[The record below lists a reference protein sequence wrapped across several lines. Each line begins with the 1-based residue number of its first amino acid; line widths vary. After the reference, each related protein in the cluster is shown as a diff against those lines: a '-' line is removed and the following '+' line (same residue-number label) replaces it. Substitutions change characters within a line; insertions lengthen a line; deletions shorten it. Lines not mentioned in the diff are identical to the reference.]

1 MSWDIPIGTV
11 IAGYRITGVLGRG
24 GMSVVYEAEHL
35 HLGRS
40 VALKVLSANLSSD
53 ESFHERFTRESKM
66 AAALEHPNIIP
77 IYDAGEAD
85 GFLFIAMRYVEGT
98 DLSVLIEESGQL
110 GLGQAVFLLEQV
122 AGALDQAHERGLVH
136 RDVKPANILIA
147 RPSDR
152 VYLTDFGVGK
162 QSSTNRLTKTGYFLG
177 TFAYAAPEQIEG
189 KPVDGRTDVYAL
201 GCVLYECLSGDPP
214 FNATTEAAIIHAHLV
229 EPPPRLT
236 DRRPDLPSAIN
247 GVIATAMAKA
257 MEDRYPTCGEL
268 LRALRSAIM
277 GTTAGDIRGASGS
290 IAVPETIM
298 SPAGAPAVETPPAAA
313 AEPSGPATGPP
324 TAFPAE
330 PEARPAPE
338 QEPAPPLRSESP
350 REPRT
355 IALSGR
361 RLVAAA
367 AALVALIAAA
377 VILAVVMTGGG
388 NKTAATVSTATTV
401 PTTGPA
407 TTTGTG
413 TPAKVGLAGV
423 VPADIFKY
431 CKKGATAPGAAE
443 TAVCAPRPGTGGG
456 YHPDSWTL
464 SIFASA
470 AALHRAYDRLRREN
484 DIGRNLGQCSGVAWG
499 GEGAWEHGP
508 GKPGGRRFCYFA
520 GNVAVIVW
528 THEKLGQASHID
540 TLGTAR
546 AGGSDH
552 SNLFGWFRFWHHRLG
567 KCAQPDCVAR
577 LK

>member
-85 GFLFIAMRYVEGT
+85 GFLYIAMRYVEGT
-98 DLSVLIEESGQL
+98 DLSFLIEESGQL
-110 GLGQAVFLLEQV
+110 GLGQALFFLEQV

-162 QSSTNRLTKTGYFLG
+162 QSSTDRLTKTGYFLG

-201 GCVLYECLSGDPP
+201 GCVLYECLSCDPP
-214 FNATTEAAIIHAHLV
+214 FDAPTEASIIHAHLV
-229 EPPPRLT
+229 EPPPKLT
-236 DRRPDLPSAIN
+236 DKRPDLPSAIN

-257 MEDRYPTCGEL
+257 MEDRYPTCGDL
-268 LRALRSAIM
+268 FRAVRAVVL
-277 GTTAGDIRGASGS
+277 GTTAGDVRGASGS
-290 IAVPETIM
+290 LAVPETIM
-298 SPAGAPAVETPPAAA
+298 SPAGVRAVEAPPPVAAA
-313 AEPSGPATGPP
+313 P
-324 TAFPAE
+324 TASPAE
-330 PEARPAPE
+330 PEAPPAPAPALE
-338 QEPAPPLRSESP
+338 QEPAPPLRSEST

-377 VILAVVMTGGG
+377 VIVAVVLTGGG
-388 NKTAATVSTATTV
+388 NEKTAATGSGATTV
-401 PTTGPA
+401 STGPA
-407 TTTGTG
+407 TTAGTG
-413 TPAKVGLAGV
+413 VPAKVGLAGV
-423 VPADIFKY
+423 VPTDIFKY
-431 CKKGATAPGAAE
+431 CKKGPTAPGAVE
-443 TAVCAPRPGTGGG
+443 TAVCAPRPGAGGG

-464 SIFASA
+464 SIYPNA
-470 AALHRAYDRLRREN
+470 AALHQAYDRLRREN

-508 GKPGGRRFCYFA
+508 GKPGGRRLCYFA

-528 THEKLGQASHID
+528 THEKLGQPSHID
-540 TLGTAR
+540 TLATAR

-552 SNLFGWFRFWHHRLG
+552 SSLFSWFRFWHHRLG